1 MKNQEEFILGYTW
14 FSESKKFSG
23 EYSFPNNKDKKEIHI
38 PPFTTLIKPPE
49 TEKGFT
55 SYWDGEKWFIDVDPD
70 YVVAEHPPI
79 LDYEMIVPDY
89 IDELKSQGLWTEED
103 ENKRQEALDN
113 IQKRIDDKQKRI
125 EEIEKNRDYLSEFRG
140 IRNELLQQSD
150 WTQMPDVQNK
160 LTEEEK
166 EEVLNYRQN
175 LRDLPENIENPKE
188 LVLNINHPSWPINP
202 L

>member
-1 MKNQEEFILGYTW
+1 MENNEEFILGYQW
-14 FSESKKFSG
+14 SPVNKKYMG
-23 EYSFPNNKDKKEIHI
+23 EYRFPNNKDKEEIHM
-38 PPFTTLIKPPE
+38 PPFTTLIKPLE
-49 TEKGFT
+49 TEKGFI
-55 SYWDGEKWFIDVDPD
+55 SYWDGDAWFIDVDPD
-70 YVVAEHPPI
+70 VVTEHDPI
-79 LDYEMIVPDY
+79 PDYEMLMPDY
-89 IDELKSQGLWTEED
+89 IDYLKSQDLWTEDD

-113 IQKRIDDKQKRI
+113 IQKRLEDQQKEI
-125 EEIEKNRDYLSEFRG
+125 EELEKNRDYLSEFRG

>member
-1 MKNQEEFILGYTW
+1 MENNEEFVLGYQW
-14 FSESKKFSG
+14 SSENKKFIG
-23 EYSFPNNKDKKEIHI
+23 EYRFPNNKDKEEIHI
-38 PPFTTLIKPPE
+38 PLFTTLIKPPE

-55 SYWDGEKWFIDVDPD
+55 SYWDGDEWFTDVDPD
-70 YVVAEHPPI
+70 VVTEHPPI
-79 LDYEMIVPDY
+79 LDYELLMPDY
-89 IDELKSQGLWTEED
+89 IDYLKSNDLWTEED

-113 IQKRIDDKQKRI
+113 IQKRIDDEQKRI
-125 EEIEKNRDYLSEFRG
+125 EEIEKNRDYLSEFRY
-140 IRNELLQQSD
+140 IRNQLLQQSD

-166 EEVLNYRQN
+166 EEALNYRQN

-188 LVLNINHPSWPINP
+188 LALDENHPSWPISP